1 MDDDDVVAGI
11 AAAVRAALAD
21 PAVRAEVAE
30 LLTGATDAR
39 RRRLEALA
47 QEVAS
52 YDLSWQRRPEEHEDG
67 P

>member
-1 MDDDDVVAGI
+1 
-11 AAAVRAALAD
+11 VRAALAD

-47 QEVAS
+47 EEVAS
-52 YDLSWQRRPEEHEDG
+52 YDLSWQRRPEEHEHE

>member
-1 MDDDDVVAGI
+1 MDNDDVMAGI

-39 RRRLEALA
+39 RRRLKALA

-52 YDLSWQRRPEEHEDG
+52 YDLSWQRRPEEHEDE